1 MQVYPRAVLVEI
13 CADEPAMLR
22 STMQAARLRTLS
34 RAAPARLGV
43 LPAVQHGA
51 RELCTGLPK
60 EGEEGCGAV
69 TPLPPWRHR
78 NKPPHVTRAVVLYV
92 PEAQGS
98 LSRGVACCTYV
109 STRTSSG
116 LCL

>member
-1 MQVYPRAVLVEI
+1 
-13 CADEPAMLR
+13 MLR

-34 RAAPARLGV
+34 RAVPARLGV

-78 NKPPHVTRAVVLYV
+78 NKLPRVSRGLRTVRTRGAGQLVPRRRVLYV
-92 PEAQGS
+92 REYSYQLRA
-98 LSRGVACCTYV
+98 
-109 STRTSSG
+109 
-116 LCL
+116 